1 MLTIETIVQGHPF
14 FTGLRPEYIEELI
27 QCAGYVHYETGE
39 KIFREG
45 NEADRFFLIG
55 RGRVSL
61 EVSIPNRGIVP
72 MMTIHEGDV
81 VGWSW
86 LFPPYKWQFD
96 ARALEACQAV
106 TFNGHCLRDRCKQDH
121 ELGYELMRRFAQ
133 VMMQR
138 LQATR
143 MQLLDVYSLN
153 P

>member
-14 FTGLRPEYIEELI
+14 FADLPPQYIEELI
-27 QCAGYVHYETGE
+27 QCASYVHYQTGE
-39 KIFREG
+39 NIFREG
-45 NEADRFFLIG
+45 NDADRFFLLG

-81 VGWSW
+81 LGWSW

-96 ARALEACQAV
+96 ARALRACQAV
-106 TFNGHCLRDRCKQDH
+106 TFDGRCLRNRCEQDH

-133 VMMQR
+133 VMVQR